1 MGSASLPGQPSSV
14 FTKMPVPARAVG
26 AVCTTSRSTLSPGS
40 AQRRAHPERRP
51 TPRCPRAAPH
61 DARFD
66 CATFPAPLP
75 ARSRYPGVDGL
86 APPADAAAQL
96 DDASS
101 WCWPAPNPGRRF
113 SHIQANDLVPDG
125 CKAPRARPIPR
136 APPMRRPRWPSL
148 AVHRPF
154 SLKWLTWRSRCIERA
169 SRASRSTAI
178 PPPATGSSATTM
190 LAASK
195 QLHRLRKNPSR
206 VIQSRAAN
214 SAAKNH
220 RTARSTFSSSSSWL

>member
-1 MGSASLPGQPSSV
+1 MHNQPVNSV
-14 FTKMPVPARAVG
+14 PRFGPAPRA
-26 AVCTTSRSTLSPGS
+26 P
-40 AQRRAHPERRP
+40 QRRP

-75 ARSRYPGVDGL
+75 ARSRYPRRGWARPFRRRRRPAGRRQQLVL
-86 APPADAAAQL
+86 AGAK
-96 DDASS
+96 S
-101 WCWPAPNPGRRF
+101 GRRF